1 MGGLSGIETAL
12 IFVVGLGGLVIG
24 LVVLFSS
31 LDWWIEHFADLM
43 VQRSARRRKKAL
55 TKASLDG

>member
-1 MGGLSGIETAL
+1 
-12 IFVVGLGGLVIG
+12 VIG

-43 VQRSARRRKKAL
+43 VRRSERRRKKAL
-55 TKASLDG
+55 TRPSLEG